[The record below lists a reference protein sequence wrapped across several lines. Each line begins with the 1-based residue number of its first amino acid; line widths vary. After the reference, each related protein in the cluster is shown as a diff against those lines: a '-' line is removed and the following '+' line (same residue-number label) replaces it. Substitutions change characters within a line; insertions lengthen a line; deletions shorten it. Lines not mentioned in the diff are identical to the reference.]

1 VARVLL
7 GWGVRGITL
16 VDAGRVAFSNPVR
29 QSLYEFA
36 DCTGGG
42 KPKAAAAAAALQR
55 IFPSARAAGH
65 QLCIPMPGH
74 PLSPAEI
81 PQVPC
86 CACIGPLPLHPLCMP
101 VQRPALLQILQVAY
115 MAECAEEACAP
126 LLRRQRRTFISWRP

>member
-1 VARVLL
+1 MARVLL

-81 PQVPC
+81 PQVPIYMG
-86 CACIGPLPLHPLCMP
+86 ALPLH
-101 VQRPALLQILQVAY
+101 
-115 MAECAEEACAP
+115 
-126 LLRRQRRTFISWRP
+126 LLRMHACMCREQIGSRSSGVCMRHV